1 MQHSCSQF
9 TYLGLHCSLW
19 QHLMHGEIIPE
30 DLSHSVYWLPVPPP
44 STFPL
49 SFLLP
54 MQAIYVLLQKR
65 FIFNS
70 PDCKSPSLPLTIY
83 FVLALSLSLSSSPGK
98 WKNYPVTVTAYSYF
112 FGALFMGLSTI
123 YFAAT
128 GQGDQFAIPQNVSM
142 YACMYVCLYVFPPKG
157 GYQGALVSFPSFL
170 RMYVYSIIHTHI
182 PVFTQMHIQ
191 TLTHTHDTV
200 CTHPHHTRTPH
211 IIHIYT
217 HALHTLHTHSHTHIH
232 SPCMRSCMLS
242 SSRLLLATSSLPGPT
257 CTSPPP

>member
-1 MQHSCSQF
+1 MQHSCSQL

-70 PDCKSPSLPLTIY
+70 LDCKSPSLPLTIY
-83 FVLALSLSLSSSPGK
+83 FVLALSLSLSSSSMHLSPGK

-128 GQGDQFAIPQNVSM
+128 GQGDQFVIPQNVSM
-142 YACMYVCLYVFPPKG
+142 YACMYVCIMFLPKG
-157 GYQGALVSFPSFL
+157 GYQGALASFPSFL
-170 RMYVYSIIHTHI
+170 CIYVYSIIHTHI
-182 PVFTQMHIQ
+182 Q
-191 TLTHTHDTV
+191 TLTHTHT
-200 CTHPHHTRTPH
+200 
-211 IIHIYT
+211 
-217 HALHTLHTHSHTHIH
+217 HTHT
-232 SPCMRSCMLS
+232 
-242 SSRLLLATSSLPGPT
+242 
-257 CTSPPP
+257 